1 MNNFF
6 STPLLTIAIPTFNRH
21 KYLTELLPQLLS
33 QTKEETKGVV
43 EILVIDNAST
53 DETSNLLISSVDN
66 CLNYIRNSENIGAD
80 RNFLKCIQLARGEYV
95 WLFGDD
101 EILNPKGI
109 QRILKYLE
117 LKPDLIV
124 AESARQETE
133 IFKSYIEL
141 LEKLTVSDPIFPVHQ
156 TLITRN
162 IFKKEIFDM
171 SFAKKMIHTN
181 YAHLYGLIS
190 KLKKDC
196 KIIVISK
203 NESAFSVRDIR
214 AEFADPPINLEK
226 KLVELNRFIAK
237 EINYPKLA
245 TDIYLYYNARSIYR
259 LRRSKKFR
267 KFLEFLGFR

>member
-1 MNNFF
+1 M
-6 STPLLTIAIPTFNRH
+6 
-21 KYLTELLPQLLS
+21 TELLPQLFS
-33 QTKEETKGVV
+33 QIKGENKGVV

-53 DETSNLLISSVDN
+53 DETSSLLKSIVNN

-101 EILNPKGI
+101 EILQPKGI
-109 QRILKYLE
+109 QLILKYLE

-124 AESARQETE
+124 AESTRQETE
-133 IFKSYIEL
+133 IFKSYVEL
-141 LEKLTVSDPIFPVHQ
+141 LKKLVVSDPIFPVHQ

-171 SFAKKMIHTN
+171 SFAQEMIHTN
-181 YAHLYGLIS
+181 YAHLYGLIN

-196 KIIVISK
+196 KIIVFSK
-203 NESAFSVRDIR
+203 SESAFSVRDIR
-214 AEFADPPINLEK
+214 ADFSDPPINLEK

-237 EINYPKLA
+237 EINYPRLA
-245 TDIYLYYNARSIYR
+245 TDIYLYYNVRPLYR
-259 LRRSKKFR
+259 LRRSKKLR